1 MNWLGPV
8 LGIAVLLALG
18 AGLFLSPSFRA
29 LLVSEAFKAAMN
41 ALVPVILKRK
51 TPEEEAKWRDRI
63 ARGQTG
69 EVDKWGR
76 EKGHDK

>member
-1 MNWLGPV
+1 MNWLAPV

-29 LLVSEAFKAAMN
+29 MLVSEAFKAAD

-51 TPEEEAKWRDRI
+51 TLDEEKKDHEKLD
-63 ARGQTG
+63 RGQQVG
-69 EVDKWGR
+69 NDKKWGHQ
-76 EKGHDK
+76 KGVDS